1 MFAILFC
8 FVQNKFVFCKA
19 IVGFYFGI
27 VRDDVFGC
35 YRFQKNNMFLIV
47 SKMEIFEKVSCS
59 VLFRYREL
67 RRFSNNTSQR
77 L

>member
-27 VRDDVFGC
+27 VRDDV
-35 YRFQKNNMFLIV
+35 LAVIV
-47 SKMEIFEKVSCS
+47 SEKQYVFDC
-59 VLFRYREL
+59 VEDGNIRE
-67 RRFSNNTSQR
+67 S
-77 L
+77 